1 MTYYLPGGRM
11 HWMLFALLT
20 LQPDATAG
28 GSVDKAALAKTAAG
42 DSKTTLDRVRSV
54 ILWTNRSFEWTYT
67 DYERRTVDQ
76 IITRKGG
83 NCNEQAMVVVA
94 LLSELGVRTRRVR
107 EINIQPESARRQ
119 GNAEKRIAEVGPSAS
134 VFGLRHNDHVWIEF
148 WDSEKEAWI
157 PADPTLGL
165 VGVDQWI
172 RARVGFE
179 ARPTHA
185 ILPSRDMLVPFA
197 IFAMDGESFEPR
209 SERYLISGL
218 NAAYGGQL
226 SHLKAWPEWVHA
238 VLAIQPAAIG
248 AFEGRTNL
256 HTDADKILAVQK
268 AYEQL
273 QAERAGKR

>member
-1 MTYYLPGGRM
+1 M
-11 HWMLFALLT
+11 HWVLLALLT
-20 LQPDATAG
+20 LQADAPAG
-28 GSVDKAALAKTAAG
+28 APIDKAALARTAAG
-42 DSKTTLDRVRSV
+42 NARTTLERVRSV

-67 DYERRTVDQ
+67 DYQRRTVDE
-76 IITRKGG
+76 IIARKGG

-94 LLSELGVRTRRVR
+94 LLSELGIRTRRVR

-119 GNAEKRIAEVGPSAS
+119 ANAEQRIAETGPAAS

-148 WDSEKEAWI
+148 WDSEKSEWI

-165 VGVDQWI
+165 VGVDPWI

-197 IFAMDGESFEPR
+197 IFAMDGSTFEPR
-209 SERYLISGL
+209 AERYLLSGL
-218 NAAYGGQL
+218 NAAYGGEL
-226 SHLKAWPEWVHA
+226 SKLKAWPEWVRA
-238 VLAIQPAAIG
+238 VLAIQPAALG

-256 HTDADKILAVQK
+256 HAESDKILAVQK
-268 AYEQL
+268 AYEGL
-273 QAERAGKR
+273 VAERAGGR